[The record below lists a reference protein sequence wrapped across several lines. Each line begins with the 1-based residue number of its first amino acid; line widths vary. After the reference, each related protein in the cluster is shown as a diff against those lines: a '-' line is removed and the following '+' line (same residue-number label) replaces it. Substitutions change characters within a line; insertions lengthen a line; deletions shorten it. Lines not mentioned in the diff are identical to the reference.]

1 MNEEKKYDF
10 LFPRKELRVIRYNF
24 CFAVI
29 SVICLPGNA
38 NYPNGRRDK
47 NLLNILSMHD
57 RGHNFIISGILAK
70 TFCQARFLVSS
81 SSWSKNGA
89 LCYKAEPLES
99 VVETGN
105 CSVSLSLQP

>member
-1 MNEEKKYDF
+1 
-10 LFPRKELRVIRYNF
+10 
-24 CFAVI
+24 
-29 SVICLPGNA
+29 
-38 NYPNGRRDK
+38 
-47 NLLNILSMHD
+47 MHD

-89 LCYKAEPLES
+89 LCYKAEPMES

-105 CSVSLSLQP
+105 SSVSLSLKPAKCIQNIQECSRLQIRLSLFTPENI